1 MTLMTLI
8 SDDDIKS
15 CQESTSNVHSNDSM
29 TMVELQG
36 DDCVEYDCMELKDD
50 NEVGKMFFIFS

>member
-1 MTLMTLI
+1 MSFVALKKTITDVI
-8 SDDDIKS
+8 RGVRSFFEVFYCKH
-15 CQESTSNVHSNDSM
+15 VY
-29 TMVELQG
+29 VG

>member
-1 MTLMTLI
+1 MSFVALKKTITDVI
-8 SDDDIKS
+8 RGGRSFFEVFYCKH
-15 CQESTSNVHSNDSM
+15 VY
-29 TMVELQG
+29 VG

>member
-36 DDCVEYDCMELKDD
+36 NFPIMM
-50 NEVGKMFFIFS
+50 NERVLSVQFFFKSTKLVG

>member
-36 DDCVEYDCMELKDD
+36 NFPIMM
-50 NEVGKMFFIFS
+50 NERVLSVQFFFKSAKLVG